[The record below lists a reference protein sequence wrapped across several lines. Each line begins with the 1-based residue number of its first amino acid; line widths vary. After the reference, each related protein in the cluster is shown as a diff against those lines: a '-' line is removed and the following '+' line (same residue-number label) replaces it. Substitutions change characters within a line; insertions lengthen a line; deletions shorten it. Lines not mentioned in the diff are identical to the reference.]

1 MTTARRPGAL
11 ALLGA
16 LALALSSCSLC
27 PPGTVL
33 SSPPTT
39 SSPSG
44 SSAAGMFG
52 YFGHGS
58 TTVAADTISTRFELP
73 NGAEIY
79 ETTDELDPAAR
90 DLIEERAGK
99 YVAWEG
105 KLSQKT
111 QNPCTDLPSTGVEI
125 TGSIT
130 HESSVQDCR
139 RRHTSEHAEAIRARC
154 GARAVRA
161 ARTPCR
167 RLSWTIEIRPW
178 TEDGPVG
185 GGPDDSAP
193 VEDAT
198 CSPRPS
204 TRSGWGISAENTPAG
219 WGADLAPDEG
229 NGAPLG
235 WDTTGLVLIDL
246 NAYLLN
252 QDKLGCGDQTGQ
264 IRVTKQGNP
273 AQTWTHRLRPGQHS
287 EVLAQTLRGL

>member
-16 LALALSSCSLC
+16 LTLALSSCSLL
-27 PPGTVL
+27 PAGDGPELAADDVITI
-33 SSPPTT
+33 
-39 SSPSG
+39 G

-130 HESSVQDCR
+130 HESSVQDCADDSPLR
-139 RRHTSEHAEAIRARC
+139 ALKQSVRDAEPELFGQLARP
-154 GARAVRA
+154 VDD
-161 ARTPCR
+161 
-167 RLSWTIEIRPW
+167 WTIEIRPW

-193 VEDAT
+193 VERYVLTAAQHEI
-198 CSPRPS
+198 
-204 TRSGWGISAENTPAG
+204 GMGISAESTPAG

-252 QDKLGCGDQTGQ
+252 QDKLGCVDQTGQ

-273 AQTWTHRLRPGQHS
+273 AQTWTHRLCPGQHS